1 MTSAHSSSSGFQGL
15 WVGALES
22 RMAVEMEKLIHRHG
36 GHPLVAPSMKERPL
50 SEHSQA
56 LEFGKSFLRDE
67 YDMLILLTGVG
78 FRTLV
83 DILLTQDSLEKIT
96 QALHHV
102 TLVVRGPK
110 PLAVVKELGLQPQIT
125 VPEPNTWRDLLSTLD
140 THYPEGLR
148 EMRVAIQ
155 EYGVTNTDL
164 IEGLR
169 TRGALVTPVPVY
181 RWTLPDDLGPLTHL
195 CQQILEGSVPVLL
208 ITNAVQVDHLF
219 QILDAS
225 TSPAQLKAA
234 LHNMMVVSIG
244 HVASERLKQYGLTPD
259 LEPSH
264 PKMGTLVKEASQQA
278 HEILATKQGRSTT

>member
-1 MTSAHSSSSGFQGL
+1 
-15 WVGALES
+15 
-22 RMAVEMEKLIHRHG
+22 MAVEMERLIRRHG

-56 LEFGKSFLRDE
+56 LEFGKTFLRGE

-78 FRTLV
+78 FRTLL
-83 DILLTQDSLEKIT
+83 DILLTQDSLERIT
-96 QALHHV
+96 QALQTL

-110 PLAVVKELGLQPQIT
+110 PLGVVKELGLQPQIS
-125 VPEPNTWRDLLSTLD
+125 VPEPNTWRDLLTTLD

-148 EMRVAIQ
+148 KMSVAIQ
-155 EYGVTNTDL
+155 EYGVSNPDL
-164 IEGLR
+164 IAGLQ

-181 RWTLPDDLGPLTHL
+181 RWTLPDDLGPLNHL
-195 CQQILEGSVPVLL
+195 LQQILEGSVPVLL

-219 QILDAS
+219 QTLDAS

-244 HVASERLKQYGLTPD
+244 HVASERLRHYGLNPD

-264 PKMGTLVKEASQQA
+264 PKMGIMVKEASKTA
-278 HEILATKQGRSTT
+278 HTILSAKPGRSSS